1 LGVAKGDTKK
11 MAKWILMNEGNCN
24 DQAREN
30 EYHDWYR
37 NTHIPDVL
45 ETPGFV
51 KATRYELTTPSDGD
65 KGKYALIYE
74 IEADDLDSVMK
85 KHQANMQSKL
95 QQGRITNLLER
106 KSRGIYQQVYCLQ
119 GKPSNSHEK

>member
-1 LGVAKGDTKK
+1 

-24 DQAREN
+24 DPAREN
-30 EYHDWYR
+30 EYHDWYK

-51 KATRYELTTPSDGD
+51 KATRYELTTLSDGD
-65 KGKYALIYE
+65 RGKYSLIYE
-74 IEADDLDSVMK
+74 IEADDLDAVMK

-106 KSRGIYQQVYCLQ
+106 KSRGIYKQIYCLQ
-119 GKPSNSHEK
+119 PKTPNIEKK